1 MYRQT
6 LTLLFTLS
14 LLAACDKAALTP
26 AAPLTESAAAPN
38 TEVIE
43 NRAADAWLG
52 KWTGPEGTHLEI
64 LKDGDKYKVAI
75 RDLDIVRT
83 FAAVSTQ
90 SGLSFERD
98 GITESITP
106 GAGPDTG
113 MKWLMDKS
121 NCLVVKVGEGYC
133 RG

>member
-14 LLAACDKAALTP
+14 LLAACDKSAQTPSAALTEN
-26 AAPLTESAAAPN
+26 TTAPN
-38 TEVIE
+38 SAVMEK
-43 NRAADAWLG
+43 RAADAWLG

-64 LKDGDKYKVAI
+64 LEEGDKYKVAI
-75 RDLDIVRT
+75 RDLDTVRT
-83 FAAVSTQ
+83 FDAVSTP
-90 SGLSFERD
+90 SGLSFERN

-106 GAGPDTG
+106 GSGPDTG

>member
-6 LTLLFTLS
+6 LILLFTLS
-14 LLAACDKAALTP
+14 VLAACDKAAQTP
-26 AAPLTESAAAPN
+26 SAALTESTIVPN
-38 TEVIE
+38 SAVIE
-43 NRAADAWLG
+43 KRAADAWLG

-64 LKDGDKYKVAI
+64 LEEGNQYKVAI
-75 RDLDIVRT
+75 RDLDAVRT
-83 FAAVSTQ
+83 FDAVSIQ

-106 GAGPDTG
+106 GTGPDTG

>member
-6 LTLLFTLS
+6 LTLLFTLGI
-14 LLAACDKAALTP
+14 LAACDKAAQTP
-26 AAPLTESAAAPN
+26 SATLTESTAAPN
-38 TEVIE
+38 SAVIE
-43 NRAADAWLG
+43 KRAAEAWLG

-64 LKDGDKYKVAI
+64 LAEGDKYKVAI
-75 RDLDIVRT
+75 RDLDAVRT
-83 FAAVSTQ
+83 FDATSTQ

-106 GAGPDTG
+106 GSGPDTG
-113 MKWLMDKS
+113 MKWLQDKS

>member
-6 LTLLFTLS
+6 LILLFTLS
-14 LLAACDKAALTP
+14 VLAACDKAAQTP
-26 AAPLTESAAAPN
+26 SAPLTESTIVPN
-38 TEVIE
+38 SAVIE
-43 NRAADAWLG
+43 KRAADAWLG

-64 LKDGDKYKVAI
+64 LQDGNQYKVAI
-75 RDLDIVRT
+75 RDLDAVRT
-83 FAAVSTQ
+83 FDAVSIQ

-106 GAGPDTG
+106 GTGPDTG

>member
-6 LTLLFTLS
+6 LTLVFTLS
-14 LLAACDKAALTP
+14 LLAACDKTAQTSS
-26 AAPLTESAAAPN
+26 APLTEKPNSAM
-38 TEVIE
+38 IE
-43 NRAADAWLG
+43 KRAADAWLG

-64 LKDGDKYKVAI
+64 LEDGDKYKVAI
-75 RDLDIVRT
+75 RDLDAVRT
-83 FAAVSTQ
+83 FDAVSTQ

-98 GITESITP
+98 GTTESITA
-106 GAGPDTG
+106 GSGPDTG

>member
-6 LTLLFTLS
+6 LILLFTLS
-14 LLAACDKAALTP
+14 VLAACDKTAQTP
-26 AAPLTESAAAPN
+26 SATLTEKPNSAV
-38 TEVIE
+38 TEK
-43 NRAADAWLG
+43 RAADAWLG

-64 LKDGDKYKVAI
+64 LQEGDKYKVAI
-75 RDLDIVRT
+75 LDLDTVRT
-83 FAAVSTQ
+83 FDAVSTQ
-90 SGLSFERD
+90 SGLSFERN

-106 GAGPDTG
+106 GSGPDTG